1 MLRSVKGQAA
11 AVVLVSFLASIGLSA
26 CPTPK
31 HFMIDLGGQCIQ
43 PWFSAPQCTQP
54 KVTQQGGCEGK
65 TGTKDCTVHR
75 ITQIYPGW
83 RILHPTFNSCA
94 ANSCTEDY
102 GVEYTLRYTLGYA
115 EGACR
120 GASAQC
126 VAQQ

>member
-1 MLRSVKGQAA
+1 MLRSAKGQAT

-26 CPTPK
+26 CPSPEN
-31 HFMIDLGGQCIQ
+31 FMIDLGGQCIQ

-54 KVTQQGGCEGK
+54 KVTQQGNCVGK
-65 TGTKDCTVHR
+65 TGTKECTVER

-83 RILHPTFNSCA
+83 RIQHPNLNSCA

-102 GVEYTLRYTLGYA
+102 GVEYTLRYTVGYA
-115 EGACR
+115 FGPCKSK
-120 GASAQC
+120 SAQC